1 MAPCDVRPARIR
13 GHPPG
18 DLGYLCVR
26 RSVADPAKST
36 RDDRVGIDATDLVIE
51 KSKLLNRALLPN
63 LAMRHRRG
71 EEFESGSERLRL
83 PGPRRARVI
92 RLQGGQTTGPE

>member
-83 PGPRRARVI
+83 DQDHV
-92 RLQGGQTTGPE
+92 EHV